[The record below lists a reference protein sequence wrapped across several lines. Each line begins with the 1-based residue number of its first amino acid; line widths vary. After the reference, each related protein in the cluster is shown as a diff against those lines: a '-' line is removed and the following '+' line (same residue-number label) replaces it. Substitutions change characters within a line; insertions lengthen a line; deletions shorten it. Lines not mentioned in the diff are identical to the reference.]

1 MNKFISY
8 FIITSL
14 LCSVIITPSFASTP
28 TPAPTSTTPASEEVT
43 ENLSTQIN
51 SLKEK
56 IASRVAQLNLV
67 EKRGVMGTV
76 TEVKGMQITLVD
88 PQGKTQ
94 IAEVD
99 EITKF
104 SSSSQSNYGI
114 SDIKKNDKLSIIG
127 LYNKDSERILARFV
141 RSTTIP
147 QFISGAITSIDDKNF
162 VITVTTPDEK
172 EIKVDIENVTKTVAY
187 TKDDLE
193 TPEKSGFSDVQ
204 RGMRVMIV
212 GYADTKEKD
221 RMTATRMLL
230 FPDLPKNPKIVIVD
244 QVVETD
250 EVVTSSGSGK
260 QITPLR

>member
-141 RSTTIP
+141 QSTTIP
-147 QFISGAITSIDDKNF
+147 QFISGAITSIDDKN
-162 VITVTTPDEK
+162 VRRIG
-172 EIKVDIENVTKTVAY
+172 KVHLFIPFF
-187 TKDDLE
+187 LE
-193 TPEKSGFSDVQ
+193 QPRNRRRF
-204 RGMRVMIV
+204 R
-212 GYADTKEKD
+212 
-221 RMTATRMLL
+221 
-230 FPDLPKNPKIVIVD
+230 
-244 QVVETD
+244 VVEFASQRIKSD
-250 EVVTSSGSGK
+250 FFHIEGAN
-260 QITPLR
+260 LRKVS